1 MSEKTA
7 LSDSYNRETH
17 NWRWKLVAG
26 LLPLTLPLC
35 YLDPIPK
42 TRGNWVL
49 TETLVIETALII
61 APDRADNAVFG
72 RPLLERLMINCERA
86 GIKRFV
92 VAASHER
99 YPVVARAM
107 GRFKNS
113 DTVSMVESFGAILNG
128 ANAQELGIDPSAPC
142 VSFSGNLVFAKSQL
156 KRILDAHAANPD
168 SVHRAVSTD
177 KDRGG
182 EIATGPIGEILKRGG
197 ISTTVAGPM
206 TSLLPFALN
215 GRPED
220 REEAELRLAKSVRE
234 ESAHKDAP
242 MARWVDRRISW
253 RISYW
258 LASHTNVTPNAVTIA
273 NTIFGLACAWM
284 FAIPNYWTRLFAAI
298 FFLISITIDG
308 VDGELARL
316 KMIESDFGGKLDVL
330 TDNIVH
336 AAVFV
341 GLLVGCYRVEHSR
354 AYLYLIPILLGGFAM
369 CAYATMRAFKVKG
382 EQAAAW
388 LDKVDRWSG
397 RDFAYLLVVLAL
409 INRLEWFAWGA
420 AFGSY
425 VFAAVLI
432 WITGRASSSSSQA
445 SVSSQASSSS

>member
-1 MSEKTA
+1 
-7 LSDSYNRETH
+7 
-17 NWRWKLVAG
+17 
-26 LLPLTLPLC
+26 
-35 YLDPIPK
+35 
-42 TRGNWVL
+42 
-49 TETLVIETALII
+49 VIDTALIA

-92 VAASHER
+92 VAAPRGR
-99 YPVVARAM
+99 YPDVARAM
-107 GRFKNS
+107 GRFKNC
-113 DTVSMVESFGAILNG
+113 DTVAMVESFSEILNDHG
-128 ANAQELGIDPSAPC
+128 AQNLGIDPASAC
-142 VSFSGNLVFAKSQL
+142 VSFSGNLVFAKSHL
-156 KRILDAHAANPD
+156 ARILNAHAANPQT
-168 SVHRAVSTD
+168 VLRAVSTD
-177 KDRGG
+177 RDQGG
-182 EIATGPIGEILKRGG
+182 EIATGPLSEIILRGG
-197 ISTTVAGPM
+197 ISNSVMGPAA
-206 TSLLPFALN
+206 SLLPFALN

-258 LASHTNVTPNAVTIA
+258 LAVHTSVTPNMVTVA

-284 FAIPNYWTRLFAAI
+284 FAVPNYWMRLFAAI
-298 FFLISITIDG
+298 FFLFSITIDG

-316 KMIESDFGGKLDVL
+316 KMVESDFGGALDIA

-354 AYLYLIPILLGGFAM
+354 AYLYLIPILLGGFSM
-369 CAYATMRAFKVKG
+369 CAYATWRAFKIKG

-409 INRLEWFAWGA
+409 INRLEYFAWGA

-425 VFAAVLI
+425 VFAVALI
-432 WITGRASSSSSQA
+432 WITGPTESSMKGESL
-445 SVSSQASSSS
+445 

>member
-1 MSEKTA
+1 
-7 LSDSYNRETH
+7 
-17 NWRWKLVAG
+17 
-26 LLPLTLPLC
+26 
-35 YLDPIPK
+35 
-42 TRGNWVL
+42 
-49 TETLVIETALII
+49 VIETALIA

-92 VAASHER
+92 VAASREN
-99 YPVVARAM
+99 YPDVARAM

-113 DTVSMVESFGAILNG
+113 DTVSMVESFGEILN
-128 ANAQELGIDPSAPC
+128 ARAAQELGIEPSAPC
-142 VSFSGNLVFAKSQL
+142 VSFSGNLVFAKSHL
-156 KRILDAHAANPD
+156 ARILDAHASNPQ
-168 SVHRAVSTD
+168 SVHREFSTD
-177 KDRGG
+177 HDHGG
-182 EIATGPIGEILKRGG
+182 EIATGPIAEILKHGG
-197 ISTTVAGPM
+197 MSNTVAGPAA
-206 TSLLPFALN
+206 SLLPFALN

-220 REEAELRLAKSVRE
+220 REEAELRLARSIRE

-242 MARWVDRRISW
+242 MARWVDRKISW

-258 LASHTNVTPNAVTIA
+258 LATHTRATPNMVTLA
-273 NTIFGLACAWM
+273 NTMFGIGCAWM
-284 FAIPNYWTRLFAAI
+284 FAVPNYWMRLFAAI

-316 KMIESDFGGKLDVL
+316 KMVESDFGGKLDVL

-369 CAYATMRAFKVKG
+369 CAYATWRAFKIKG
-382 EQAAAW
+382 AQAALW

-409 INRLEWFAWGA
+409 INRIEYFAWGT
-420 AFGSY
+420 AFGTY
-425 VFAAVLI
+425 VFAAMLI
-432 WITGRASSSSSQA
+432 WITSRNESSMTLESL
-445 SVSSQASSSS
+445 

>member
-1 MSEKTA
+1 MIA
-7 LSDSYNRETH
+7 
-17 NWRWKLVAG
+17 
-26 LLPLTLPLC
+26 
-35 YLDPIPK
+35 
-42 TRGNWVL
+42 
-49 TETLVIETALII
+49 

-92 VAASHER
+92 VAAPRDR
-99 YPVVARAM
+99 YPAVAHAM
-107 GRFKNS
+107 GRFKDS
-113 DTVSMVESFGAILNG
+113 DNVLMVESVAEVLKNQ
-128 ANAQELGIDPSAPC
+128 AARELGIGPLSPC
-142 VSFSGNLVFAKSQL
+142 VSFSGNLVFAKSHL
-156 KRILDAHAANPD
+156 ARILDAHAADPKA
-168 SVHRAVSTD
+168 VHRASSTD
-177 KDRGG
+177 HDRGG
-182 EIATGPIGEILKRGG
+182 EIATGPIGAILKTGG
-197 ISTTVAGPM
+197 ISNPTEVAAPAA
-206 TSLLPFALN
+206 SLLPFALN

-258 LASHTNVTPNAVTIA
+258 LASHTRATPNMVTVA
-273 NTIFGLACAWM
+273 NTVFGLATAAM
-284 FAIPNYWTRLFAAI
+284 FAVPNYWVRLFAAI

-341 GLLVGCYRVEHSR
+341 GLLVGCYRAGHSR
-354 AYLYLIPILLGGFAM
+354 AYLYLIPILLGGFTM
-369 CAYATMRAFKVKG
+369 CAYATWRAFKVKG
-382 EQAAAW
+382 AQAAIW
-388 LDKVDRWSG
+388 LDAVDRWSG

-409 INRLEWFAWGA
+409 INRLEYFAWGT
-420 AFGSY
+420 AFGTY
-425 VFAAVLI
+425 VFAFALI
-432 WITGRASSSSSQA
+432 WITGRTESSMKVESLQ
-445 SVSSQASSSS
+445 Q

>member
-1 MSEKTA
+1 M
-7 LSDSYNRETH
+7 
-17 NWRWKLVAG
+17 
-26 LLPLTLPLC
+26 
-35 YLDPIPK
+35 
-42 TRGNWVL
+42 
-49 TETLVIETALII
+49 IETALIA
-61 APDRADNAVFG
+61 APDRATNAVFG

-92 VAASHER
+92 VAAPRER
-99 YPVVARAM
+99 YPDVERAM
-107 GRFKNS
+107 GRFKNC
-113 DTVSMVESFGAILNG
+113 DTVSMVESFGEILNDS
-128 ANAQELGIDPSAPC
+128 NAQELGIDASSPC
-142 VSFSGNLVFAKSQL
+142 VSFSGNLVFAKSHL
-156 KRILDAHAANPD
+156 ARILDAHDSDPR
-168 SVHRAVSTD
+168 SVHREFSTD
-177 KDRGG
+177 RDRGG

-197 ISTTVAGPM
+197 ISTTIAGSA

-220 REEAELRLAKSVRE
+220 REEAELRLAKSIRE

-242 MARWVDRRISW
+242 MARWVDRRVSW

-258 LASHTNVTPNAVTIA
+258 LASHTRATPNMITVA

-284 FAIPNYWTRLFAAI
+284 FSVPNYGMRLFAAI

-316 KMIESDFGGKLDVL
+316 KMIESDFGGKLDVI
-330 TDNIVH
+330 TDNVVH
-336 AAVFV
+336 VAVFV

-397 RDFAYLLVVLAL
+397 RDFAYMLVVLAL
-409 INRLEWFAWGA
+409 LNRLEYFAWGT
-420 AFGSY
+420 AFGTY
-425 VFAAVLI
+425 VFAAVLL
-432 WITGRASSSSSQA
+432 WITGRTSSSITAESL
-445 SVSSQASSSS
+445 

>member
-1 MSEKTA
+1 
-7 LSDSYNRETH
+7 L
-17 NWRWKLVAG
+17 
-26 LLPLTLPLC
+26 
-35 YLDPIPK
+35 
-42 TRGNWVL
+42 
-49 TETLVIETALII
+49 IETALIA

-92 VAASHER
+92 VAVPREDF
-99 YPVVARAM
+99 PDVARAM
-107 GRFKNS
+107 GRFKNLN
-113 DTVSMVESFGAILNG
+113 TVSMVESFGEILNG
-128 ANAQELGIDPSAPC
+128 GAHKLGIDASSPC

-156 KRILDAHAANPD
+156 KRILDAHASNPD
-168 SVHRAVSTD
+168 SMHRTVSAD
-177 KDRGG
+177 HDHGG
-182 EIATGPIGEILKRGG
+182 EIATGPIGEILKSGG
-197 ISTTVAGPM
+197 ISNTVSTPPA
-206 TSLLPFALN
+206 SLLPFALN

-220 REEAELRLAKSVRE
+220 REEAELRLAKSIRE

-242 MARWVDRRISW
+242 MARWVDRKISW

-258 LASHTNVTPNAVTIA
+258 LATHTRVTPNMVTVA
-273 NTIFGLACAWM
+273 NTMFGLASGWM
-284 FAIPNYWTRLFAAI
+284 FSVPNYWMRLFAAI
-298 FFLISITIDG
+298 FFLTSITIDG

-316 KMIESDFGGKLDVL
+316 KMIESDFGGKLDIL

-354 AYLYLIPILLGGFAM
+354 AYLYLIPILLGGFAA
-369 CAYATMRAFKVKG
+369 CAYATWRAFKIKG
-382 EQAAAW
+382 ERAAQW

-409 INRLEWFAWGA
+409 INRIEFFAWGT

-432 WITGRASSSSSQA
+432 WITGRTESSMKTESL
-445 SVSSQASSSS
+445 

>member
-1 MSEKTA
+1 
-7 LSDSYNRETH
+7 
-17 NWRWKLVAG
+17 
-26 LLPLTLPLC
+26 
-35 YLDPIPK
+35 
-42 TRGNWVL
+42 
-49 TETLVIETALII
+49 
-61 APDRADNAVFG
+61 
-72 RPLLERLMINCERA
+72 MINCERA

-92 VAASHER
+92 VAAPREN
-99 YPVVARAM
+99 YAKVARAM
-107 GRFKNS
+107 GRFKNL
-113 DTVSMVESFGAILNG
+113 DTVSMVESFGEILNPQD
-128 ANAQELGIDPSAPC
+128 ARALGIDPSLPC
-142 VSFSGNLVFAKSQL
+142 LSFSGNLVFAKSQL
-156 KRILDAHAANPD
+156 KRVLDAHDSNPQ

-177 KDRGG
+177 HDCGG

-197 ISTTVAGPM
+197 MSNAVAGPAA
-206 TSLLPFALN
+206 SLLPFALT

-220 REEAELRLAKSVRE
+220 REEAELRLAKSIRE

-242 MARWVDRRISW
+242 MARWVDRKISW

-258 LASHTNVTPNAVTIA
+258 LATNTRATPHMVTVA
-273 NTIFGLACAWM
+273 NTIFGLATAWM
-284 FAIPNYWTRLFAAI
+284 FAVPNYWMRLFAAI

-354 AYLYLIPILLGGFAM
+354 AYLYLIPLLLGGFAM
-369 CAYATMRAFKVKG
+369 CAVATWRAFKLKG
-382 EQAAAW
+382 EQAAVW

-409 INRLEWFAWGA
+409 INRLEYFAWGT
-420 AFGSY
+420 AFGTY
-425 VFAAVLI
+425 VFAFILI
-432 WITGRASSSSSQA
+432 WITGRTASSMKTESL
-445 SVSSQASSSS
+445 